1 MLTVITGSMF
11 SGKTTELIRRIRC
24 AEIARQRT
32 LVLKPSIDTRSGLE
46 VVSHSGLRWAASVIS
61 PGGTGEGARG
71 SSAEGG
77 GPRDRSTGVTSPFRL
92 PSEFDVLGI
101 DEAQFLHEPW
111 LDWIDGLANAGKEVI
126 CACLNQDYRGQPF
139 GISHRLLALADN
151 VIHLKAVCL
160 ACGAKDS
167 ATKTHRVSSGTE
179 QVEIGGADKYQAL
192 CRRCWVERQRER
204 AYAAEAAV
212 A

>member
-46 VVSHSGLRWAASVIS
+46 VVSHSGLRWAASI
-61 PGGTGEGARG
+61 
-71 SSAEGG
+71 AE
-77 GPRDRSTGVTSPFRL
+77 VASPFRL
-92 PSEFDVLGI
+92 PRDFDVLGV

-111 LDWIDGLANAGKEVI
+111 LDWLDALANEGKEVI

-139 GISHRLLALADN
+139 GIAHRLLALADN

-160 ACGAKDS
+160 ACGAKDA
-167 ATKTHRVSSGTE
+167 ATKTHRVGGGSE
-179 QVEIGGADKYQAL
+179 QVEIGGADRYQAL
-192 CRRCWVERQRER
+192 CRRCWVARRKLASSPERV
-204 AYAAEAAV
+204 AV

>member
-1 MLTVITGSMF
+1 MLTVITGPMF

-46 VVSHSGLRWAASVIS
+46 VVSHSGLRWAAAIAEVAS
-61 PGGTGEGARG
+61 PL
-71 SSAEGG
+71 
-77 GPRDRSTGVTSPFRL
+77 RL
-92 PSEFDVLGI
+92 PRELDVLGI
-101 DEAQFLHEPW
+101 DEAQFLGDAWVET
-111 LDWIDGLANAGKEVI
+111 IDRLANEGKEVI
-126 CACLNQDYRGQPF
+126 LACLNQDFRGEPF
-139 GISHRLLALADN
+139 GIAHRLLALADN

-160 ACGAKDS
+160 ACGAKDA
-167 ATKTHRVSSGTE
+167 ATKTFRIANEGG

-192 CRRCWVERQRER
+192 CRRCWVAKRKMASART
-204 AYAAEAAV
+204 AAV